1 MKTHKCKK
9 SKNLGFTLIELLI
22 VVLLLA
28 VLSSVVIRVIN
39 SAGVQ
44 GKARDSQRK
53 SDLKRVQTALE
64 LYFVDRREYPPT
76 GENWVLADSSTL
88 VTALVPGYTT
98 SLPKDPVDERNV
110 ANPCDPNAGYSYK
123 SNSQIYVLTA
133 LMEVPTSADE
143 SKCSDLFH
151 WTVIGG
157 CPVPSP
163 SCYGVQNP

>member
-1 MKTHKCKK
+1 MKTHKK

-64 LYFVDRREYPPT
+64 LYFVDHRAYPGT
-76 GENWVLADSSTL
+76 GDAWVLANG
-88 VTALVPGYTT
+88 TALTAALIPGYTT
-98 SLPKDPVDERNV
+98 SLPKDPIDERNV
-110 ANPCDPNAGYSYK
+110 ANPCNDNAGYSYK
-123 SNSQIYVLTA
+123 SNGQIYMLTA

-143 SKCSDLFH
+143 SLCSDLFH
-151 WTVIGG
+151 WPTIG
-157 CPVPSP
+157 CPSPSP